1 MNKQQFSK
9 IDSPKFQQLVSTA
22 NDLFIRYGIRR
33 VTIEEICKTASVSKM
48 TFYKFFQNKNDLAK
62 YLLRIQ
68 MNEGEAL
75 FDEIMSKNIPF
86 RKKADEL
93 LKMKMEKLHEMSPEY
108 LNEIL
113 GAVPE
118 IKNYYVEQA
127 NITQK
132 RIIEAFM
139 HAQEKGEIRK
149 DLNPE
154 FHIFMLNHI
163 LELLDDDRL
172 KKIFQDPIEL
182 SRELIQFYFFGITA
196 RGNK

>member
-1 MNKQQFSK
+1 MNKQQFSE
-9 IDSPKFQQLVSTA
+9 IESPKFQQLVSTA
-22 NDLFIRYGIRR
+22 NDLFMRHGIRR
-33 VTIEEICKTASVSKM
+33 VTIEEICNTARVSKM

-68 MNEGEAL
+68 MDEGEAL
-75 FDEIMSKNIPF
+75 FEEIMGKNIPF
-86 RKKADEL
+86 RKKTDEL
-93 LKMKMEKLHEMSPEY
+93 LKLKMEKLNEMSPEY

-118 IKNYYVEQA
+118 MKDYYIKQA
-127 NITQK
+127 HETQK
-132 RIIEAFM
+132 RILEAYIR
-139 HAQEKGEIRK
+139 AQEKGEIRK
-149 DLNPE
+149 DLSPE

-172 KKIFQDPIEL
+172 KKIFQDPIAL

-196 RGNK
+196 RGK